1 MARVLIAEDEPRV
14 ALFIEKDLSANDLAV
29 TSCGREQR
37 FRPLV
42 QVAKRVAEFTAVETR
57 CGGECRRR
65 RRSGPEPCQTH
76 SLELEAPMSRP
87 VKSEAM
93 TTACTTYEGLT
104 ALNSSEPIQ
113 PHRRLAD
120 RKLWVGSA
128 NLVEAK

>member
-1 MARVLIAEDEPRV
+1 
-14 ALFIEKDLSANDLAV
+14 
-29 TSCGREQR
+29 
-37 FRPLV
+37 
-42 QVAKRVAEFTAVETR
+42 
-57 CGGECRRR
+57 
-65 RRSGPEPCQTH
+65 
-76 SLELEAPMSRP
+76 MSRP

-93 TTACTTYEGLT
+93 TTACMTYEGLT